1 MLEFLNE
8 HLKAGRIRPSKSHV
22 AASTWMI
29 PKDDPDDMPR
39 VVHDYRELNSITV
52 KDHIPLP
59 RQEDIMRSMARAKVR
74 GKVDFI
80 CAYYQILMDERDVHK
95 TAFKTPYGLFEWL
108 VMSQGLCNAVAM
120 FQWFVNYIL
129 LEAGLGECC
138 QGYVDDIAI
147 RSDSIEEHMQNV
159 RKVLDVLREHGLIAS
174 ACKSM
179 LVADR
184 IEFLGHIISSKGI
197 EVHPDKVDKII
208 AVHPPRSSQDV
219 KEFKG
224 LVNYIG
230 QFIPGLSHWSTVL
243 SSLT

>member
-1 MLEFLNE
+1 MW
-8 HLKAGRIRPSKSHV
+8 P
-22 AASTWMI
+22 
-29 PKDDPDDMPR
+29 
-39 VVHDYRELNSITV
+39 
-52 KDHIPLP
+52 
-59 RQEDIMRSMARAKVR
+59 MARAKVR